1 MTDGT
6 TPRNPASGTGPN
18 RNPAAGI
25 PAAPGPAGRPR
36 RRKRGSAIG
45 SLLRSGAV
53 VLPALAAFSGRP
65 ALHPG
70 EVPPSAGAPPTGT
83 VTGRAASTNQ
93 ADDSFEP
100 VERGRDPLGLV
111 RSAARPR
118 IWILFDTS
126 TSMNESVAGGRKLEL
141 AREAV
146 AHAVRHLE
154 SDGGEPLAHWRLAVF
169 GPYIWI
175 YELDDPNVRSC
186 RDPTKGAGVPR
197 GSASGLRVWRQGPCP
212 GLLLRSAVA
221 GCDAETAQREVL
233 AALPRYAAT
242 QVTPNGIALLQL
254 AGHIRETALDDLQ
267 PGQQNIILLVTDGV
281 DTCECDSHA
290 WADFNEGRTGK
301 HHRLLLLGKD
311 TEPTPSPRGRY
322 TRFEFGGIN
331 AGLKAKAAFLA
342 INDGDPDAGLGDI
355 HVIGFTDGRRRYRE
369 ITNHLGWMASNL
381 RRPAYHATRPEA
393 LAEALGDVLRRV
405 TLPEGVVKLGAPVL
419 ATVKE
424 LVAGSPTP
432 AFPGTDPALAR
443 EALVGDPTDARRFE
457 ETLRRR
463 GGYADNVLLSTSADL
478 TRLRGHLRAH
488 PVFGGG
494 TGTPATPD
502 RTGPTVIWDAG
513 ERLARRDPDDR
524 LILYNRP
531 GETRLRRFEVGV
543 VTPSELGVWH
553 GFLRDLDGRGARTAE
568 DAAELV
574 VRIVRG
580 ERIAVHPT
588 TGTIYDEDGEL
599 HFTGGVGSWKLRES
613 LAAPAVAPSP
623 PRHPEGVARHR
634 KAYREFFE
642 TRVNR
647 RTVVY
652 LPTNGGLLHAFA
664 ADTGEELFAY
674 IPDDLL
680 GPGPGETY
688 WETRRVRTM
697 LRDLA
702 AGYALLTPE
711 RQVGL
716 AGRYTL
722 AGSPVVR
729 DLYLPEAGK
738 WATVLAFGREYG
750 GRFLTALDVSA
761 VGGEWDGTAAASRP
775 GAGGEGLP
783 RLLFN
788 LGNRLSDLEGVLEGL
803 GETPAPL
810 LVETPRSGG
819 GSEWTAFL
827 SGGVGSASDDSG
839 EWLFEIEPES
849 GRVRQRYR
857 LAPGAAPRIP
867 KNGAPTAPAPWRP
880 VWAQPG
886 AGDLVTRLYLG
897 DLHGQVHRLALDGP
911 GPRSLEVA
919 FRLGGERPIATRPV
933 AFPFPGRSEPHL
945 LVVGGGDRR
954 VRGER
959 SVLVLLRETAGRL
972 REVWRREL
980 PEGES
985 PQGNPAV
992 RVGNGTVEVLLVTKS
1007 ADREESNCGETV
1019 TSRGVSRL
1027 RAFHGL
1033 TGAPAPG
1040 ALGGSGASIA
1050 YGPSR
1055 VRGLSVSASGNLALG
1070 VSQVAGAVFDTVI
1083 GDFRF
1088 KVREGALAE
1097 ITFFVEGLRRSPF

>member
-1 MTDGT
+1 MTGRRTLRDPVNGAGSGRRA
-6 TPRNPASGTGPN
+6 TP
-18 RNPAAGI
+18 GI
-25 PAAPGPAGRPR
+25 PAEPGGDGRPR
-36 RRKRGSAIG
+36 RRKGAISALSAFRAG
-45 SLLRSGAV
+45 AALLLA
-53 VLPALAAFSGRP
+53 LPAFSGSP
-65 ALHPG
+65 APPPG
-70 EVPPSAGAPPTGT
+70 GAPLSATASLKEATANTNG
-83 VTGRAASTNQ
+83 AA
-93 ADDSFEP
+93 DSFEP

-111 RSAARPR
+111 RAAARPR

-126 TSMNESVAGGRKLEL
+126 TSMNDPVRGGRKLDL

-169 GPYIWI
+169 GPYYWR
-175 YELDDPNVRSC
+175 YRLDDPNVRSC
-186 RDPTKGAGVPR
+186 RDPTKGVGLPAGSPKGMR
-197 GSASGLRVWRQGPCP
+197 LWPQGPCP

-233 AALPRYAAT
+233 DALPQSARTAI
-242 QVTPNGIALLQL
+242 TPNGIALLQL

-355 HVIGFTDGRRRYRE
+355 HVIGFSDGRRRYRE
-369 ITNHLGWMASNL
+369 ITNHLGWMASNR

-424 LVAGSPTP
+424 LVARSPSP
-432 AFPGTDPALAR
+432 AFPGTDPALAPDS
-443 EALVGDPTDARRFE
+443 LVADPADSRGFE

-494 TGTPATPD
+494 TGTPAAAD

-543 VTPSELGVWH
+543 VTPMELGVWH
-553 GFLRDLDGRGARTAE
+553 GYLRDLDGRGARTAE

-580 ERIAVHPT
+580 EQVAVHPT

-623 PRHPEGVARHR
+623 PRHPEGVRRHR
-634 KAYREFFE
+634 KAYREFFD

-674 IPDDLL
+674 IPDDLI

-688 WETRRVRTM
+688 WDTDRVRTM

-711 RQVGL
+711 RRIGL
-716 AGRYTL
+716 VGRYTL

-729 DLYLPEAGK
+729 DLYLPDAGK

-750 GRFLTALDVSA
+750 GRFLTALDISE
-761 VGGEWDGTAAASRP
+761 VGGDWDGIRTPNRP
-775 GAGGEGLP
+775 GAGGAGLP
-783 RLLFN
+783 RVLFS
-788 LGNRLSDLEGVLEGL
+788 LGNRLSAREGVLEGL
-803 GETPAPL
+803 GETPPPL
-810 LVETPRSGG
+810 LVETPRAG

-839 EWLFEIEPES
+839 EWLFEIEPET
-849 GRVRQRYR
+849 GRVRRRYR
-857 LAPGAAPRIP
+857 LAEGTTPRIA

-880 VWAQPG
+880 AWAQPG
-886 AGDLVTRLYLG
+886 AGDLVNRVYVG
-897 DLHGQVHRLALDGP
+897 DLHGQVHRLALDAP
-911 GPRSLEVA
+911 GPRTLEVA
-919 FRLGGERPIATRPV
+919 FRLGGEHPVATRPV

-992 RVGNGTVEVLLVTKS
+992 RVGNGTVEVLLVTKT
-1007 ADREESNCGETV
+1007 ADREEVNCGETV
-1019 TSRGVSRL
+1019 ATRGVSRL
-1027 RAFHGL
+1027 RAFNGL

-1040 ALGGSGASIA
+1040 ALGGPGASIA

-1055 VRGLSVSASGNLALG
+1055 VRGLSVSSSGNLALG
-1070 VSQVAGAVFDTVI
+1070 VSQAAGAVFDTVI

-1097 ITFFVEGLRRSPF
+1097 ISLFVEGLRRSPF

>member
-1 MTDGT
+1 MTGRRTLRDPGNGAGSGHRA
-6 TPRNPASGTGPN
+6 TPAVPAE
-18 RNPAAGI
+18 
-25 PAAPGPAGRPR
+25 PGGDGRPR
-36 RRKRGSAIG
+36 RRKGAISALSAFRAG
-45 SLLRSGAV
+45 AALLLT
-53 VLPALAAFSGRP
+53 LPAFSGSP
-65 ALHPG
+65 APPPG
-70 EVPPSAGAPPTGT
+70 GAPPSAT
-83 VTGRAASTNQ
+83 ASAKEATANTNGD
-93 ADDSFEP
+93 ADSFEP

-111 RSAARPR
+111 RTAARPR

-126 TSMNESVAGGRKLEL
+126 TSMNDPVRGGRKLDL

-169 GPYIWI
+169 GPYYWR
-175 YELDDPNVRSC
+175 YRLDDPNVRSC
-186 RDPTKGAGVPR
+186 RDPTKGVGLPV
-197 GSASGLRVWRQGPCP
+197 GSPKGMRLWPQGPCP
-212 GLLLRSAVA
+212 GLLLRSAVT

-233 AALPRYAAT
+233 DALPQSALTAI
-242 QVTPNGIALLQL
+242 TPNGIALLQL

-290 WADFNEGRTGK
+290 WADFNEGQTGK

-355 HVIGFTDGRRRYRE
+355 HVIGFSDGRRRYRE
-369 ITNHLGWMASNL
+369 ITNHLGWMASNR

-424 LVAGSPTP
+424 LVARSPSP
-432 AFPGTDPALAR
+432 AFPGTDPALAPDS
-443 EALVGDPTDARRFE
+443 LVADPADAGAFE

-494 TGTPATPD
+494 TGTPAAAD

-543 VTPSELGVWH
+543 VTPMELGVWH
-553 GFLRDLDGRGARTAE
+553 GYLRDLDGRGARTAE

-580 ERIAVHPT
+580 EQVAVHPT
-588 TGTIYDEDGEL
+588 TRTIYDEDGEL
-599 HFTGGVGSWKLRES
+599 HFTGGAGSWKLRES

-623 PRHPEGVARHR
+623 PRHPEGVRRHR
-634 KAYREFFE
+634 KAYREFFDA
-642 TRVNR
+642 RVNR

-674 IPDDLL
+674 IPDDLI

-688 WETRRVRTM
+688 WDTDRVRTM

-711 RQVGL
+711 RRIGL
-716 AGRYTL
+716 VGRYTL

-729 DLYLPEAGK
+729 DLYLPDAGK

-750 GRFLTALDVSA
+750 GRFLTALDISE
-761 VGGEWDGTAAASRP
+761 VGGDWDGIRTPSPP
-775 GAGGEGLP
+775 GAGGAGLP
-783 RLLFN
+783 RVLFS
-788 LGNRLSDLEGVLEGL
+788 LGNRLSAREGLLEGL
-803 GETPAPL
+803 GETPPPL
-810 LVETPRSGG
+810 LVETPRAG

-849 GRVRQRYR
+849 GRVRRRYR
-857 LAPGAAPRIP
+857 LAEGTTPRIA

-880 VWAQPG
+880 AWAQPG
-886 AGDLVTRLYLG
+886 AGDLVNRVYLG
-897 DLHGQVHRLALDGP
+897 DLHGQVHRLALDAP
-911 GPRSLEVA
+911 GPRTLEVA
-919 FRLGGERPIATRPV
+919 FRLGGEHPVATRPV
-933 AFPFPGRSEPHL
+933 AFPFPGRTEPHL

-992 RVGNGTVEVLLVTKS
+992 RVGNGTVEVLLVTKT
-1007 ADREESNCGETV
+1007 ADREEVNCGEAV
-1019 TSRGVSRL
+1019 ASRGVSRL
-1027 RAFHGL
+1027 RAFNGL

-1040 ALGGSGASIA
+1040 ALGGPGASIA

-1055 VRGLSVSASGNLALG
+1055 VRGLSVSSSGNLALG
-1070 VSQVAGAVFDTVI
+1070 VSQAAGAVFDTVI

-1097 ITFFVEGLRRSPF
+1097 ISLFVEGLRRSPF